1 MPCPM
6 KLQAIKK
13 PSHEM
18 ELFSEVEMDAGIFY
32 FKNNLGFKTYGVSSC
47 IVFVAYYRNKPLCMM
62 HWSTPDSQAH
72 INKVNRAVSDLLT
85 SLAMSI
91 ANYNIDLNEV
101 TVYALGGQESSHKT
115 IVSLSVQS
123 KLKNKLFTLNV
134 DYLFI
139 AACED
144 YFDLYVHPGAETFWI
159 VHHSIPVT
167 TIEIAEA
174 KAQVTDS
181 LDTLGLYC
189 YELHLKGLEN
199 HRRKPAPAVFDR
211 DRKYR
216 CPKIVRK

>member
-1 MPCPM
+1 M
-6 KLQAIKK
+6 KLRAIKK
-13 PSHEM
+13 PSQEM
-18 ELFSEVEMDAGIFY
+18 ELFAEVEMDEGIFY
-32 FKNNLGFKTYGVSSC
+32 FKNNVGFKTYGVSSC

-72 INKVNRAVSDLLT
+72 INKVNRAVSDILT

-123 KLKNKLFTLNV
+123 KLKNKPFTLNV

-139 AACED
+139 APCED

-159 VHHSIPVT
+159 VHHPIPVT

-174 KAQVTDS
+174 KAQITDS
-181 LDTLGLYC
+181 LDMLGLYC

-211 DRKYR
+211 DRRYR